1 MSSPPKEK
9 KTKSGVGTMT
19 LSIDEFK
26 STNNLTSKQRNE
38 VLLQVI
44 PLRIINEDGNQV
56 TTYGLID
63 SGSGVTMI
71 DLSLVERLRIKG
83 SSGRIS
89 LSTVNTKDV
98 EETGPKVDFTIAP
111 IDDDND
117 LGINVN
123 DAWAIKDLNIP

>member
-1 MSSPPKEK
+1 MSSPLKEK
-9 KTKSGVGTMT
+9 KTKSDVGTMT

-63 SGSGVTMI
+63 SGSDVTMI
-71 DLSLVERLRIKG
+71 YLWL
-83 SSGRIS
+83 
-89 LSTVNTKDV
+89 
-98 EETGPKVDFTIAP
+98 
-111 IDDDND
+111 ND
-117 LGINVN
+117 
-123 DAWAIKDLNIP
+123 